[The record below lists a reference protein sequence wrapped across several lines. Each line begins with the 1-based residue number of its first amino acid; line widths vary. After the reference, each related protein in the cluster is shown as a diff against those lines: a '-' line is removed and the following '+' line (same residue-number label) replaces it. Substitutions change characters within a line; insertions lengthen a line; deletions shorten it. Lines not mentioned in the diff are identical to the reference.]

1 MGELTLGQ
9 KRIRTGFNP
18 SKEDSIYVV
27 KQKFA
32 TLIDDLE
39 TLRKFYLNRTEE
51 EKEKFD
57 IGEQMR
63 LISTAQTKI
72 EEAAMWTIK
81 SMTV

>member
-1 MGELTLGQ
+1 MEQLTLGQ

-18 SKEDSIYVV
+18 SKEDSISVV

-57 IGEQMR
+57 MGEQMR
-63 LISTAQTKI
+63 LIATAQTKI